1 MHPGLRTFRDEFS
14 ATVVRVFAYIGATA
28 VLAVALAK
36 ILEAPVV
43 AAVDPRPRSDWSSVE
58 RPYRAFTLSVP
69 GFSDPE
75 PDYVIRRHTAGGR
88 KDIMTLGAADG
99 ARSRLMIEIY
109 RPGKELV
116 SFGDP
121 AGEVATRATELG
133 GVQRLTAAEPID
145 GKFGTVPVF
154 DFTATA
160 DGRSRNCLGF
170 ARAFRDPHLQI
181 AGWYC
186 KGTVEV
192 VDRSTLDCAIE
203 GLSLLA
209 AASEPKVQD
218 LFARA
223 EQRRK
228 FCSTKPA
235 KRGPTLRR
243 NDWIDARQQPKL
255 RGRMVAK

>member
-14 ATVVRVFAYIGATA
+14 ATLVRMFAYVGATA
-28 VLAVALAK
+28 LLAVALARM
-36 ILEAPVV
+36 IEAPVV

-58 RPYRAFTLSVP
+58 RPYRAFTLSAP

-75 PDYVIRRHTAGGR
+75 PDYAIHRHSAGGR
-88 KDIMTLGAADG
+88 KDIMMLGTGDG

-109 RPGKELV
+109 RPGKELAR
-116 SFGDP
+116 FGDP
-121 AGEVATRATELG
+121 AGEVSARTAEIG
-133 GVQRLTAAEPID
+133 SAEGLTAAAPID
-145 GKFGTVPVF
+145 GKFGAMPVF
-154 DFTATA
+154 DFTATV
-160 DGRSRNCLGF
+160 DGRARACLGF

-186 KGTVEV
+186 RGAVEV
-192 VDRSTLDCAIE
+192 VDRSTLGCAIE

-223 EQRRK
+223 EQRRT
-228 FCSTKPA
+228 FCATRPA

-243 NDWIDARQQPKL
+243 HDWIDGQQPKL
-255 RGRMVAK
+255 RRSVAAK